1 MSAVALGIIVPK
13 AIVWDRAFSYN
24 PYMFTTFLFQ
34 ALLQRARYVGLAA
47 LFVVVPIA
55 ARASIITE
63 QIDFTV
69 NGLDGEATFT
79 VDTTPSDPSHST
91 SDTDGAYADPDD
103 GLLSLNLQYNNVD
116 YTLADFLDTPFLP
129 VVLLPGNSKL
139 QDGLNFELIGAVTIG
154 GSCTGSAGFYN
165 CTGPAPSNE
174 ATILGFGPTVQT
186 DFVSGVATVDAS
198 VSGSSTILSLHGSG
212 ITAVQGSITGEAV
225 VPEPG
230 YAPVTAL
237 CLVGLFLVRRRVR
250 A

>member
-79 VDTTPSDPSHST
+79 VDTTPSGPVPLHFGYRRCVRGSRRW
-91 SDTDGAYADPDD
+91 
-103 GLLSLNLQYNNVD
+103 
-116 YTLADFLDTPFLP
+116 P
-129 VVLLPGNSKL
+129 VVVE
-139 QDGLNFELIGAVTIG
+139 FTI
-154 GSCTGSAGFYN
+154 
-165 CTGPAPSNE
+165 
-174 ATILGFGPTVQT
+174 Q
-186 DFVSGVATVDAS
+186 
-198 VSGSSTILSLHGSG
+198 
-212 ITAVQGSITGEAV
+212 
-225 VPEPG
+225 
-230 YAPVTAL
+230 
-237 CLVGLFLVRRRVR
+237 
-250 A
+250 

>member
-1 MSAVALGIIVPK
+1 MTPTIAPVLETVVPK
-13 AIVWDRAFSYN
+13 AIVCARAFSYN
-24 PYMFTTFLFQ
+24 PYMLTAFLFRI
-34 ALLQRARYVGLAA
+34 LLQRARYVGLAA

-79 VDTTPSDPSHST
+79 VDTTLTT
-91 SDTDGAYADPDD
+91 SDTAGAYADPND
-103 GLLSLNLQYNNVD
+103 GLLSLSLQYNNVD

-129 VVLLPGNSKL
+129 IVLLPGNTKL
-139 QDGLNFELIGAVTIG
+139 KAGLDYELIGAVTVG
-154 GSCTGSAGFYN
+154 GSCTGSAAGFYN
-165 CTGPAPSNE
+165 CTGPGPSDE
-174 ATILGFGPTVQT
+174 ATILGFGPTVQS

-212 ITAVQGSITGEAV
+212 ITAVQGSITGEAA

-230 YAPVTAL
+230 YAPATAL
-237 CLVGLFLVRRRVR
+237 CLVGLFFMRRRVR